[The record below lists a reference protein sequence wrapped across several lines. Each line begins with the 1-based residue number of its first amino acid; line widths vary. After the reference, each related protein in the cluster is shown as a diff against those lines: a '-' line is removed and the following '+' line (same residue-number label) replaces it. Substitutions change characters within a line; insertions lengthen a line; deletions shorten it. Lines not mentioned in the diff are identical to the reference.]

1 MKGIKKNVKKNNKAL
16 KLNKKRKRKQTK
28 AQKNQNNKIMMKE
41 KERVLKNNKKI
52 MNSSNP
58 IHLSYFDIKFNN
70 SYAAMNTNNTFIV
83 FNSIDNILIIIYRT
97 EENSIIAYDLINN
110 KKIIEIKK
118 AHEEEIINFRHFYD
132 AINKRDI
139 ILSISK
145 DDDNI
150 KLWNP
155 ANWECIN
162 NILGIYRSGVLTSA
176 CLFEENNQNYILTS
190 TDANSN
196 LIKIIDFD
204 GKKIKFLNDSKDKT
218 YYIDYYYDNN
228 LYKPFVVTGN
238 DRYIK
243 SFDYNLNKV
252 YHTYYDK
259 NHDNFEHDRIIV
271 YNSGDITK
279 IIECTLINGINIWDF
294 HSGKL
299 LTNIFDPL
307 GYGGKYDICLWN
319 HEYLFVGVGNKIKL
333 LEIKKQ
339 KIIKELIGHKEN
351 PITIKTFLHPKYG
364 ECLISQGLHNDR
376 IILWINKN
384 INKKLF
390 T

>member
-16 KLNKKRKRKQTK
+16 KLNKKRKRKQTR
-28 AQKNQNNKIMMKE
+28 AQIKQNNKKMMKE
-41 KERVLKNNKKI
+41 NEKLFKNHKK
-52 MNSSNP
+52 MNSFHP
-58 IHLSYFDIKFNN
+58 IHLSYFDFNFIN
-70 SYAAMNTNNTFIV
+70 SYAVMNTYNTFII
-83 FNSIDNILIIIYRT
+83 FKSLDNILIIIYRT
-97 EENSIIAYDLINN
+97 KENSIIAYDLINN

-118 AHEEEIINFRHFYD
+118 AHEEKIINFRHFYD
-132 AINKRDI
+132 DINKRDI

-190 TDANSN
+190 TNTNSN
-196 LIKIIDFD
+196 LIKINDFN

-228 LYKPFVVTGN
+228 LYKPFVITGN

-252 YHTYYDK
+252 YHTYYNK
-259 NHDNFEHDRIIV
+259 NHDNFDHDRIIV
-271 YNSGDITK
+271 YNSDDIIK
-279 IIECTLINGINIWDF
+279 IIECT
-294 HSGKL
+294 
-299 LTNIFDPL
+299 
-307 GYGGKYDICLWN
+307 
-319 HEYLFVGVGNKIKL
+319 
-333 LEIKKQ
+333 
-339 KIIKELIGHKEN
+339 
-351 PITIKTFLHPKYG
+351 
-364 ECLISQGLHNDR
+364 
-376 IILWINKN
+376 
-384 INKKLF
+384 
-390 T
+390 